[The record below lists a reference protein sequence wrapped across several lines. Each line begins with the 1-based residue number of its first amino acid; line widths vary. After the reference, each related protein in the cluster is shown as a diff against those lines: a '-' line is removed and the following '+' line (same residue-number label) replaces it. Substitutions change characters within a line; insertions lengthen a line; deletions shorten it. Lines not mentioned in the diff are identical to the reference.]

1 MGIEKWIFII
11 TVFLMVDTYY
21 DRKYTQWLLSGKKY
35 YKMITYGMVG
45 LSLYVFIK
53 KHPVESRGMV
63 TNAADI
69 VKYLP
74 IDSNTTDLLTP
85 IFDFT
90 NMNSK
95 LNKYQEGFQTNLMG
109 GGLQQTPQMNR
120 MMGSGI
126 STTKRSV
133 SETKKKYI
141 ASQQG
146 WKCATCGNQL
156 THTYEVDHKVD
167 LRFGGSNHVTNL
179 RAQCVGCHKEKTVEH
194 KLQ

>member
-35 YKMITYGMVG
+35 YKMITYGMIG

-53 KHPVESRGMV
+53 KHPTESRSMMS
-63 TNAADI
+63 NAADI

-74 IDSNTTDLLTP
+74 IDNNTSDLLTP

-90 NMNSK
+90 NMNNK
-95 LNKYQEGFQTNLMG
+95 LNQYQEGFGSNLT
-109 GGLQQTPQMNR
+109 QTPQLNR
-120 MMGSGI
+120 MMGSGLATTPI
-126 STTKRSV
+126 TKRSV
-133 SETKKKYI
+133 SETKKKYV

-156 THTYEVDHKVD
+156 THTYEVDHKID
-167 LRFGGSNHVTNL
+167 LRFGGTNL
-179 RAQCVGCHKEKTVEH
+179 
-194 KLQ
+194 

>member
-35 YKMITYGMVG
+35 YQMLTYGMIG

-53 KHPVESRGMV
+53 KHPTESRNMMS
-63 TNAADI
+63 NAADI

-90 NMNSK
+90 NVNNK
-95 LNKYQEGFQTNLMG
+95 LSSYQENFQSNMV
-109 GGLQQTPQMNR
+109 QTPQMNR
-120 MMGSGI
+120 MMGSGLPN

-133 SETKKKYI
+133 SETKKKYV

-146 WKCATCGNQL
+146 WKCAGCKSVLDATSCNNL
-156 THTYEVDHKVD
+156 APVFSK
-167 LRFGGSNHVTNL
+167 GSSSSISLAIVTPSL
-179 RAQCVGCHKEKTVEH
+179 MT
-194 KLQ
+194 

>member
-11 TVFLMVDTYY
+11 TVFLMIDTYY
-21 DRKYTQWLLSGKKY
+21 DRKYTQWLLTGKKY
-35 YKMITYGMVG
+35 YKMLTYGMIG

-53 KHPVESRGMV
+53 KHPNESRSMMS
-63 TNAADI
+63 NAADI

-74 IDSNTTDLLTP
+74 IDNNTTDLLTP

-90 NMNSK
+90 NVTNR
-95 LNKYQEGFQTNLMG
+95 LHEYQGGFQQNMAA
-109 GGLQQTPQMNR
+109 TPQMNR
-120 MMGSGI
+120 MMSSGGG
-126 STTKRSV
+126 TTKRSV
-133 SETKKKYI
+133 SETKKKYV

-156 THTYEVDHKVD
+156 THTFEVDHKID
-167 LRFGGSNHVTNL
+167 LRYGGSNHVSNL

>member
-11 TVFLMVDTYY
+11 TVFLMIDTYY
-21 DRKYTQWLLSGKKY
+21 DRKYTQWLLTGKKY
-35 YKMITYGMVG
+35 YKMLTYGMIG
-45 LSLYVFIK
+45 LSLYVFIR
-53 KHPVESRGMV
+53 KHPNESRSMM

-74 IDSNTTDLLTP
+74 IDNNTTDLLTP

-90 NMNSK
+90 NVTNR
-95 LNKYQEGFQTNLMG
+95 LNEYQGGFQQNMAP
-109 GGLQQTPQMNR
+109 TPQMNR
-120 MMGSGI
+120 MMSSGGG
-126 STTKRSV
+126 TTKRSV
-133 SETKKKYI
+133 SETKKKYV

-156 THTYEVDHKVD
+156 THTFEVDHKID
-167 LRFGGSNHVTNL
+167 LRYGGSNHVSNL

>member
-11 TVFLMVDTYY
+11 TLFLMVDTYY

-35 YKMITYGMVG
+35 YQMLTYGMIG

-53 KHPVESRGMV
+53 KHPNESRNMMS
-63 TNAADI
+63 NAADI

-74 IDSNTTDLLTP
+74 VDSNTTDLLTP

-90 NMNSK
+90 NMNNK
-95 LNKYQEGFQTNLMG
+95 LTSYQENFQSNLV
-109 GGLQQTPQMNR
+109 QTPQLNR
-120 MMGSGI
+120 MMGSGLPN
-126 STTKRSV
+126 STIKRSV
-133 SETKKKYI
+133 SETKKKYV

-146 WKCATCGNQL
+146 WKCANCGNQL
-156 THTYEVDHKVD
+156 THTYEVDHKID

-179 RAQCVGCHKEKTVEH
+179 LAMCVGCHKEKTVEH

>member
-11 TVFLMVDTYY
+11 TVFLIVDTYY

-35 YKMITYGMVG
+35 YKMITYGMIG

-53 KHPVESRGMV
+53 KHPTESRSMMS
-63 TNAADI
+63 NAADI

-74 IDSNTTDLLTP
+74 IDNNTSDLLTP

-90 NMNSK
+90 NMNNK
-95 LNKYQEGFQTNLMG
+95 LNQYQEGFGSNLT
-109 GGLQQTPQMNR
+109 QTPQLNR
-120 MMGSGI
+120 MMGSGLATTPI
-126 STTKRSV
+126 TKRSV
-133 SETKKKYI
+133 SETKKKYV

-146 WKCATCGNQL
+146 WKCDTCGNQL
-156 THTYEVDHKVD
+156 THTYEVDHKID
-167 LRFGGSNHVTNL
+167 LRFGGTNHVTNL
-179 RAQCVGCHKEKTVEH
+179 RAQCVGCHKAKTVEH

>member
-21 DRKYTQWLLSGKKY
+21 DRKYTQWLLTGKKY
-35 YKMITYGMVG
+35 YKMLTYGMIG
-45 LSLYVFIK
+45 LSLYVFIR
-53 KHPVESRGMV
+53 KHPNESRSMM

-74 IDSNTTDLLTP
+74 IDNNTTDLLTP

-90 NMNSK
+90 NVTNR
-95 LNKYQEGFQTNLMG
+95 LNEYQGGFQQNIAP
-109 GGLQQTPQMNR
+109 TPQMNR
-120 MMGSGI
+120 MMSSGGG
-126 STTKRSV
+126 TTKRSV
-133 SETKKKYI
+133 SETKKKYV

-156 THTYEVDHKVD
+156 THTFEVDHKID
-167 LRFGGSNHVTNL
+167 LRYGGSNHVSNL